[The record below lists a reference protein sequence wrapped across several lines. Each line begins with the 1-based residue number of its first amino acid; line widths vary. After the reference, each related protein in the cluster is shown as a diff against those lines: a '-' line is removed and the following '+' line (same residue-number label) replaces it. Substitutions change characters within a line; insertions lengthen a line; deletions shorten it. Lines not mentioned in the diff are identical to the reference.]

1 VKQATAT
8 ELPLTESST
17 MKSTTASKNAHVPFS
32 FFSGALAFFQHSI
45 ETSIKEYLAEGYQA
59 SQSDLINLLR
69 GARMLSDEGCTLYD
83 STSFRTTVKK
93 VISLRSER
101 APGNTLEHI
110 HEAALLLSELHRNH
124 SPAKGFSASLHDLLD
139 STTFGDRLDADKTD
153 NIRHRPG
160 PIDYELMWLLAETWR
175 LRQLPL
181 AYATLEKYCR
191 RDLARLS
198 SERLNKHHRYLGFFS
213 LMPAPLPDIADDILL
228 QHLFRSNYLRST
240 INSDPW
246 KFFEQVC
253 LYLTHRPNDAARQF
267 LTVLL
272 QKEIERHLASSRYH
286 ERATL
291 LDTTVEICRVLRL
304 FLLVATMST
313 KPKREKRL
321 LVGKP
326 IWTTASVVSITSG
339 QLLPANAPETTYSM
353 GTFILDKI
361 QPDAL
366 FISPDIHWA
375 KKYTEQKLNHRVL
388 QEKGATALLCSNF
401 HPDITGDIPIIQVRN
416 TYTAMLKLALEN
428 RRRYSGKVIGVT
440 GSVGKT
446 STSTMI
452 QRLLSRSHPTYKNL
466 DYFNH
471 QTGVPK
477 SVANIPQTASFAII
491 EMGMG
496 QPQSIL
502 PKSVLARPDIALV
515 TDIQHDH
522 MEFHQSID
530 SIIATKM
537 EILEGLPANGTM
549 ILNRDSEHYPHM
561 LGIAKARRPK
571 LRLLGFGEHPLA
583 DVRALA
589 IDIQPG
595 HSDVEVMIDG
605 ERRHY
610 RLSMPGR
617 HMVQNSLAALAT
629 LVALQLDMTN
639 YLPVFEE
646 IRPVSGRNELIDLRL
661 SAEKTIYIINDVF
674 NTNPASMRSSFH
686 LLSLMNPKG
695 QGRRIM
701 VAEGMEELGEKI
713 VEYHQSLAVDANRSR
728 INIFFTIGK
737 HIEYLGKELQAP
749 IVHQHFPSW
758 EQLFNTLLGS
768 LNNGDLVCFKG
779 TAREGVVEKILKA
792 LLAQGQ
798 QTSAYD

>member
-1 VKQATAT
+1 
-8 ELPLTESST
+8 
-17 MKSTTASKNAHVPFS
+17 MKSTTAPEKTHDPLL
-32 FFSGALAFFQHSI
+32 FFLRSMAFFQHSI
-45 ETSIKEYLAEGYQA
+45 EASINEYLADGYQA
-59 SQSDLINLLR
+59 TQNEQINILR
-69 GARMLSDEGCTLYD
+69 GARMLSDEGCPLYD
-83 STSFRTTVKK
+83 STPFRTTVEK
-93 VISLRSER
+93 VISRSSER
-101 APGNTLEHI
+101 ATRNTLEHI
-110 HEAALLLSELHRNH
+110 HRAALLLSELHRNH
-124 SPAKGFSASLHDLLD
+124 SPANGFSASLQDLLNG
-139 STTFGDRLDADKTD
+139 TTFGDHLDADKTD
-153 NIRHRPG
+153 NIRHRRG
-160 PIDYELMWLLAETWR
+160 PLNYELMWLLAETWR
-175 LRQLPL
+175 LRQLSL
-181 AYATLEKYCR
+181 AYTTLEKYCR
-191 RDLARLS
+191 RDLAHLS
-198 SERLNKHHRYLGFFS
+198 PERLNKSHRYLGFFS

-253 LYLTHRPNDAARQF
+253 LYLIHRPNDAAWQF

-286 ERATL
+286 ERTTL
-291 LDTTVEICRVLRL
+291 LDTRVEICGVLRL
-304 FLLVATMST
+304 FLFVANISA

-339 QLLPANAPETTYSM
+339 QLFPANAPETTYSM

-366 FISPDIHWA
+366 FVSPDIHWS
-375 KKYTEQKLNHRVL
+375 KKYAEQKLNLGVL
-388 QEKGATALLCSNF
+388 QEKGVTALLCSNF
-401 HPDITGDIPIIQVRN
+401 HPDITGGTPIIQVRN

-428 RRRYSGKVIGVT
+428 RRRYSGKIIGVT

-452 QRLLSRSHPTYKNL
+452 QQLLSQSHPTYKSH

-496 QPQSIL
+496 QPQTIL

-537 EILEGLPANGTM
+537 EILEGLPPNGTM

-561 LGIAKARRPK
+561 LGIVKARRPK

-605 ERRHY
+605 ERLHY

-629 LVALQLDMTN
+629 LVALQLDVAD
-639 YLPVFEE
+639 YLSVFEK
-646 IRPVSGRNELIDLRL
+646 ISPVSGRNELIDLRL
-661 SAEKTIYIINDVF
+661 SAEKTIRIINDVF
-674 NTNPASMRSSFH
+674 NTNPASMKSSFH
-686 LLSLMNPKG
+686 LLSIMHPKDR
-695 QGRRIM
+695 GRRIM

-728 INIFFTIGK
+728 INIFFTTGK
-737 HIEYLGKELQAP
+737 HIECLGKELQAP
-749 IVHQHFPSW
+749 IIHQHFPSW
-758 EQLFNTLLGS
+758 EQLLNTLLES
-768 LNNGDLVCFKG
+768 LNDGDLVCFKG
-779 TAREGVVEKILKA
+779 TAREGVVKKVLKA

-798 QTSAYD
+798 QTGWQFPN